1 MWDGAVVC
9 VTQCLDSVFLCLM
22 LAVTVGRVNCL
33 GTRLAKV
40 EMKAITALLLLG
52 FEFTTVGA
60 DGTLCNPHPRPNWN
74 DVLTCR
80 PDNADFTLRYARR
93 QAPL

>member
-1 MWDGAVVC
+1 
-9 VTQCLDSVFLCLM
+9 M
-22 LAVTVGRVNCL
+22 LAVTVGHVNCL

-93 QAPL
+93 HAPL